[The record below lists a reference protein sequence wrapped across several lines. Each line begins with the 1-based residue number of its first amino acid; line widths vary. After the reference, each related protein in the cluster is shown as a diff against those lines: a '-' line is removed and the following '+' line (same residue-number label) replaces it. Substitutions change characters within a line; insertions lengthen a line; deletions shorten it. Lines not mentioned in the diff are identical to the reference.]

1 MNTDMEMFDQTASR
15 IAVLENEVKNIAS
28 DVREIRKEQKE
39 QHDLLMNKV
48 SDMSNRVDVLERWRW
63 MIVGAAVVIGYI
75 LAHVRLDKIF

>member
-1 MNTDMEMFDQTASR
+1 MEMFDQTASR

>member
-1 MNTDMEMFDQTASR
+1 MLPDMEMFDQTASR
-15 IAVLENEVKNIAS
+15 IAVLENEVKNIAT
-28 DVREIRKEQKE
+28 DVKEIRKEQKE

-75 LAHVRLDKIF
+75 LAHVRLYKLF